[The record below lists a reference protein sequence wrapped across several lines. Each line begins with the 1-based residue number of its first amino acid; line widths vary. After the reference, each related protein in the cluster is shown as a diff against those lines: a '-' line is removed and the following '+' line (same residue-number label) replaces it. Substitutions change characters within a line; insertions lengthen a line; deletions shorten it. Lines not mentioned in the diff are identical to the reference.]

1 MHMPPPAAEGSILE
15 ANPADQAELLRDALA
30 PQRWPVPLES
40 FPPGSA
46 LVGGA
51 VRDALLG
58 RLSPTPDL
66 DLVVP
71 ADALGETRRLA
82 KRYGGACVVLDE
94 QRDMA
99 RLVVKGWTIDL
110 ARQEGAELTADLER
124 RDYRINAIALR
135 LAPTPEL
142 VDPCGGLQDLNAG
155 LLTAVAEQNLIDDP
169 LRLLRGIRIAAELN
183 FQIAS
188 DTWPLLNK
196 HRKEL
201 PKAAPERIQ
210 AELTKLVQAP
220 GADQAMEQL
229 HCSGLLSPWAPTETA
244 GSQADHK
251 KPQEPLTTSAAS
263 LTQEERQ
270 AALPL
275 VRLTGL
281 LSDHGLKA
289 LRFSRRQIQRC
300 VVLRRWQQVDDGIGF
315 DSLADEQRLKLHT
328 DLGDDLPALI
338 LQLQPP
344 VQEAWLERWRN
355 PVDPLF
361 HPQSPLDGTTLQD
374 ELGITPGPQLGQ
386 LLQHLA
392 VERAFGRLPNR
403 EAALTAARRWWMAS
417 QPPRCD

>member
-15 ANPADQAELLRDALA
+15 ANPTDQAELLRDALA

-82 KRYGGACVVLDE
+82 QRYGGACVVLDE

-110 ARQEGAELTADLER
+110 ARQEGAELTADLQR

-142 VDPCGGLQDLNAG
+142 VDPCGGLQDLQAG

-183 FQIAS
+183 FQIAA
-188 DTWPLLNK
+188 DTWPLLQK
-196 HRKEL
+196 HRKAL
-201 PKAAPERIQ
+201 PMAAPERIQ
-210 AELTKLVQAP
+210 AELSKLVQAP

-229 HCSGLLSPWAPTETA
+229 RCCGLLSPWAADADDNRPAESLTKTA
-244 GSQADHK
+244 
-251 KPQEPLTTSAAS
+251 TR

-281 LSDHGLKA
+281 LSEHGLKA

-300 VVLRRWQQVDDGIGF
+300 LVLRRWQQFDDGVGF
-315 DSLADEQRLKLHT
+315 DSLSEEQRLKLHIE
-328 DLGDDLPALI
+328 LGDDLPALI
-338 LQLQPP
+338 MQLQPP
-344 VQEAWLERWRN
+344 FQEAWLERWRN

-361 HPQSPLDGTTLQD
+361 HPQPPLDGTTLQHA
-374 ELGITPGPQLGQ
+374 LGITPGPQLGQ

-392 VERAFGRLPNR
+392 IERAFGRLPNR
-403 EAALTAARRWWMAS
+403 EAALTTARQWWMAS

>member
-15 ANPADQAELLRDALA
+15 ANPTHQAELLRDALA

-82 KRYGGACVVLDE
+82 QRFGGACVVLDE

-110 ARQEGAELTADLER
+110 ARQEGADLTADLQR

-142 VDPCGGLQDLNAG
+142 VDPCGGLNDLKAG

-183 FQIAS
+183 FQIAA
-188 DTWPLLNK
+188 DTWPLLSK
-196 HRKEL
+196 HRTAL
-201 PKAAPERIQ
+201 PDAAPERIQ

-220 GADQAMEQL
+220 GAVQAMEQL
-229 HCSGLLSPWAPTETA
+229 RVSGLLTPWAPAADDRSPADPPEATA
-244 GSQADHK
+244 AR
-251 KPQEPLTTSAAS
+251 LTP
-263 LTQEERQ
+263 EERQ

-275 VRLTGL
+275 VRLTAL
-281 LSDHGLKA
+281 LSDQGLKA

-300 VVLRRWQQVDDGIGF
+300 QLFRHWQQLDDGVGF
-315 DSLADEQRLKLHT
+315 ASVPEEQRLKLHT
-328 DLGDDLPALI
+328 ELGDDLPALI
-338 LQLQPP
+338 VQLQSPF
-344 VQEAWLERWRN
+344 QEAWLERWRN
-355 PVDPLF
+355 PKDPLF
-361 HPQSPLDGTTLQD
+361 HPQPPLDGTTLQQ
-374 ELGITPGPQLGQ
+374 ELGIRPGPQLGQ

-392 VERAFGRLPNR
+392 VEQAFGRLPNR
-403 EAALTAARRWWMAS
+403 EAALTAAHQWWMGS

>member
-15 ANPADQAELLRDALA
+15 ANPTDQAELLRDALA

-40 FPPGSA
+40 FPSGSA

-94 QRDMA
+94 ERDMA

-110 ARQEGAELTADLER
+110 ARQEGAELTADLQR

-142 VDPCGGLQDLNAG
+142 VDPCGGLQDLKAG

-183 FQIAS
+183 FQIAA

-196 HRKEL
+196 HRKAL

-220 GADQAMEQL
+220 GADRAMEQL
-229 HCSGLLSPWAPTETA
+229 RGSGLLAPWAPTADAEDTTPADDLARTA
-244 GSQADHK
+244 AR
-251 KPQEPLTTSAAS
+251 LTP
-263 LTQEERQ
+263 EERQ

-300 VVLRRWQQVDDGIGF
+300 LVLRRWQQLDDGVGF
-315 DSLADEQRLKLHT
+315 GSLPEAQRLKLHT
-328 DLGDDLPALI
+328 ELGDDLPALI
-338 LQLQPP
+338 IQLEPP
-344 VQEAWLERWRN
+344 FQEAWLDRWRN
-355 PVDPLF
+355 PIDPLF
-361 HPQSPLDGTTLQD
+361 HPQPPLDGTTLQH

-403 EAALTAARRWWMAS
+403 EVALTAARQWWMAS